1 MARYSKDTIDK
12 IGNSI
17 IYICQAVPSLNKT
30 KLLKLLYLLEESSA
44 QMFHTPFFGIEF
56 KTWRFGPVAPE
67 VFTDLSGDLSS
78 PMMLKDYIELEFG
91 IGETLVKPKREFDDG
106 EFSDNDI
113 AVLDSV
119 LSQYGQKTAETL
131 VKYLHKRGSAWDIA
145 ARENGLHELFN
156 DGVTNTS
163 DVSVDVTRFVSDEGK
178 SRYNST
184 RETWDVMTNYKK

>member
-17 IYICQAVPSLNKT
+17 IYICQRVPSLNKT

-56 KTWRFGPVAPE
+56 KTWRYGPVAPE

-78 PMMLKDYIELEFG
+78 PMMLKDYIELKSLR
-91 IGETLVKPKREFDDG
+91 GETLVRAKKGFDDG

-119 LSQYGQKTAETL
+119 LARHGRKTAETL
-131 VKYLHKRGSAWDIA
+131 VNDLHRQGSAWDIA

-163 DVSVDVTRFVSDEGK
+163 DVPVDVTRFISDEGK
-178 SRYNST
+178 SRYCNT
-184 RETWDVMTNYKK
+184 RETWDAAANYKR